1 MCTIA
6 FYCCNFRGYWAW
18 KVRVSGLW
26 KDFEM
31 HACTAKV
38 RQDYTGFS
46 CKLVSNPKVEMFLN
60 VVLVASIWWV
70 GFDRCNLYLLCFQ
83 LGLCVQILRNLDLIP
98 LESRREDSRGERSHD
113 FLVGSS
119 GHLRLRVLEALVA
132 TACEYSLVYTFKSY
146 HAPVELGGKP
156 LNHLAYHPGLCTG
169 DRLAEISKSL
179 DAVWVSLEIIV

>member
-1 MCTIA
+1 ML
-6 FYCCNFRGYWAW
+6 FW
-18 KVRVSGLW
+18 
-26 KDFEM
+26 
-31 HACTAKV
+31 
-38 RQDYTGFS
+38 
-46 CKLVSNPKVEMFLN
+46 
-60 VVLVASIWWV
+60 
-70 GFDRCNLYLLCFQ
+70 
-83 LGLCVQILRNLDLIP
+83 
-98 LESRREDSRGERSHD
+98 GERSHD

-179 DAVWVSLEIIV
+179 DAPEAMTNYAAILVPLASELEHKAAMAINIPTFLGQ